1 MKKALFIDR
10 DGTIL
15 VEPPT
20 DYQVDAWD
28 KFDFVPGAI
37 TALAALAREGVYE
50 LVLVTNQDGLGT
62 ASFPEATF
70 WPFQN
75 KMLAILAGEG
85 VEFAEVLIDRS
96 FAHDPALTRKPATGL
111 LTRYLDPNS
120 GYDLAG
126 SYVVGDRLTDV
137 ELAQNLGCRAIL
149 LHPMP
154 RDEWA
159 APPIDLQTDSWAA
172 VLEHLRRPPRRALVR
187 RATNET
193 RIEIEL
199 SLDGTGQ
206 TDCQTGLGFFDHML
220 DQLGKHSGCDLRVST
235 EGDLHIDEHHTV
247 EDTALAL
254 GQAFAEALGDKRG
267 VNRYGFL
274 LPMDDALA
282 QAAVDFSG
290 RPWLVWAAEFRRERV
305 GDVPTELFY
314 HFFKSFSDAARCNL
328 NIKCEGDNEHHKI
341 EAIFKA
347 VAKAIKL
354 AVARDPAGQAV
365 IPSTKGIL

>member
-1 MKKALFIDR
+1 MKQVLFIDR

-20 DYQVDAWD
+20 DFQVDAWD

-37 TALAALAREGVYE
+37 MALAALAREGRYE

-62 ASFPEATF
+62 ASYPEDTF

-75 KMLAILAGEG
+75 KMLTILAGEE

-96 FAHDPALTRKPATGL
+96 FAHDPAPTRKPATGL
-111 LTRYLDPNS
+111 LTRYLDPAS

-126 SYVVGDRLTDV
+126 SFVIGDRRTDV
-137 ELAQNLGCRAIL
+137 ELAQNLGCQAIL
-149 LHPMP
+149 LHP
-154 RDEWA
+154 
-159 APPIDLQTDSWAA
+159 TDSDERAALSTPHWTA
-172 VLEHLRRPPRRALVR
+172 VLEHLRRPPRRVQLTR
-187 RATNET
+187 TTNET
-193 RIEIEL
+193 RIEVRL
-199 SLDGTGQ
+199 NLDGSGQ
-206 TDCQTGLGFFDHML
+206 TDVKTGLSFFDHML
-220 DQLGKHSGCDLRVST
+220 DQLGKHSNCDLFVRT
-235 EGDLHIDEHHTV
+235 AGDLYIDEHHTV

-254 GQAFAEALGDKRG
+254 GAAFAEALGDKRG
-267 VNRYGFL
+267 VSRYGFL

-290 RPWLVWAAEFRRERV
+290 RPWLVWTADFRRERV

-341 EAIFKA
+341 ESIFKA
-347 VAKAIKL
+347 VAKAIRQ
-354 AVARDPAGQAV
+354 AIYRDPAGAAM
-365 IPSTKGIL
+365 IPSTKGVL

>member
-1 MKKALFIDR
+1 MPRKVLFIDR

-15 VEPPT
+15 VEPAT

-37 TALAALAREGVYE
+37 TALAELAREGEYE

-62 ASFPEATF
+62 ASFPEETF
-70 WPFQN
+70 WPYQR

-85 VEFAEVLIDRS
+85 VEFAAVLIDRS
-96 FAHDPALTRKPATGL
+96 FAHAPAPTRKPGTGL
-111 LTRYLDPNS
+111 LTRYLDPAQ

-126 SYVVGDRLTDV
+126 SFVIGDRLTDV
-137 ELAQNLGCRAIL
+137 ELAQNLGCGALL
-149 LHPMP
+149 LHPTLADARAALSTP
-154 RDEWA
+154 R
-159 APPIDLQTDSWAA
+159 WAA
-172 VLEHLRRPPRRALVR
+172 VREYLRRPPRRALVR
-187 RATNET
+187 RTTNET
-193 RIEIEL
+193 RIEIRL
-199 SLDGTGQ
+199 NLDGTGQ

-220 DQLGKHSGCDLRVST
+220 DQLGKHSGADLFVRT
-235 EGDLHIDEHHTV
+235 QGDLHIDEHHTV

-254 GQAFAEALGDKRG
+254 GAAYAEALGDKRG

-282 QAAVDFSG
+282 QAALDFSG

-328 NIKCEGDNEHHKI
+328 NISCQGENEHHKI

-347 VAKAIKL
+347 VAKALKM
-354 AVARDPAGQAV
+354 AVHRDPAAPLV
-365 IPSTKGIL
+365 IPSTKGVL